1 MFQSRD
7 WVDVGSDRAMSAT
20 TSASWKFQSRDWVD
34 VGSDNVGQRYRIV
47 SSRGFNPATGLM
59 LVRTAHKRI
68 DQQKESVFQ
77 SRDWVDVGSDLTFI
91 KDN

>member
-1 MFQSRD
+1 MKALWLFQSRD
-7 WVDVGSDRAMSAT
+7 WVDVGSDAMKVCCCRATA
-20 TSASWKFQSRDWVD
+20 
-34 VGSDNVGQRYRIV
+34 
-47 SSRGFNPATGLM
+47 GFNPATGLM

-91 KDN
+91 MDN